1 LSDNIVDHFG
11 GTVLMGLIPTKSY
24 EDLLGDGIELLL
36 ARKAV
41 TLADLVAGLNEL
53 NVRGPAG
60 QTWTEEL
67 LAQEFRRLGS

>member
-1 LSDNIVDHFG
+1 LSDNIVGHFG
-11 GTVLMGLIPTKSY
+11 WARLMGLISTKSY

-36 ARKAV
+36 ARKAA

-60 QTWTEEL
+60 QAWTEEL
-67 LAQEFRRLGS
+67 LAHEFQRLGS